1 MFLNRNPKIILRKP
15 DSTNINRISS
25 FNHDT
30 VKKYFENLVLIM
42 EKHKI
47 VERKKLYVDET

>member
-47 VERKKLYVDET
+47 VERKKMYVDET